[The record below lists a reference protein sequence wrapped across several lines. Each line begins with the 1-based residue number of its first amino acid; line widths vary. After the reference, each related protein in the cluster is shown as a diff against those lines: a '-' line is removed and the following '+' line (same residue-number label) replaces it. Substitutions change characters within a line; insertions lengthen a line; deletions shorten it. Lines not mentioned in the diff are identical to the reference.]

1 MKRVLLLLCLIVSL
15 IPGLSRAEERAFIPN
30 SQKYQSGE
38 KIKILV
44 IPGHDQKYSGAYW
57 NGRSEQDL
65 NLQLANQIRDELR
78 KDPQLEV
85 VVTRDE
91 RGYIP
96 EIQNYFENN
105 QTSIERFI
113 ESHKKATNDSVE
125 SGDIS
130 LTRQVPHHDAA
141 PTVAYQL
148 YAVNKWAAE
157 HDFDIILNIH
167 FNDDTG
173 HTPKT
178 AGKYAGF
185 VVYVP
190 DEHLP
195 NHDDAV
201 IIGEAIGARM
211 KQTFPVSTMPLEAA
225 KEDENG
231 VIPDFH
237 LIALGSNN
245 TLKIPSVLV
254 EYSYI
259 YEPQID
265 SKLFDLTSRVMA
277 RATTRGVYDYLNG
290 QQNLK
295 NLLYSWGTAP
305 LSKGA
310 KVSQDVMALQ
320 FALKELGFYP
330 PKISGSCP
338 FTGNFGPCT
347 LAAVKAFQKA
357 YNLKPDGAVG
367 PKTKEVL
374 NGIFSTGL

>member
-1 MKRVLLLLCLIVSL
+1 MKRALLLLCLILSL

-148 YAVNKWAAE
+148 YAVNKWAA
-157 HDFDIILNIH
+157 DCRGTKGRGSLY
-167 FNDDTG
+167 G
-173 HTPKT
+173 
-178 AGKYAGF
+178 AGF
-185 VVYVP
+185 
-190 DEHLP
+190 
-195 NHDDAV
+195 
-201 IIGEAIGARM
+201 
-211 KQTFPVSTMPLEAA
+211 
-225 KEDENG
+225 
-231 VIPDFH
+231 
-237 LIALGSNN
+237 
-245 TLKIPSVLV
+245 
-254 EYSYI
+254 
-259 YEPQID
+259 
-265 SKLFDLTSRVMA
+265 
-277 RATTRGVYDYLNG
+277 
-290 QQNLK
+290 
-295 NLLYSWGTAP
+295 
-305 LSKGA
+305 
-310 KVSQDVMALQ
+310 
-320 FALKELGFYP
+320 
-330 PKISGSCP
+330 
-338 FTGNFGPCT
+338 
-347 LAAVKAFQKA
+347 
-357 YNLKPDGAVG
+357 
-367 PKTKEVL
+367 
-374 NGIFSTGL
+374 